1 MPENGDD
8 YVVTHKTYDDYFTD
22 FDIKAETIT
31 EADLTGSGSATDPY
45 LVHSTRGFLWLSN
58 YSLSRIILQYK
69 YAELRCDVVLNEET
83 FDENGNPLGGDGCV
97 YSWQPI
103 RYCFQASI
111 EGNNLIVYGCYIND
125 ITAEVAT
132 LFCDRMHSIK
142 NLSVKDCFLLSKK
155 SASGVINAE
164 QNPYETNLIN
174 VHNLG
179 GYIKSKSL
187 LGGVAVGNFTKVE
200 NCTNYA
206 DITQIETENTSS
218 GNLCGVAPGTYMYHC
233 KNFGDIEFF
242 QGGYI
247 GGIHYQ
253 ANRETANCQNF
264 GKIVGSGK
272 CTGLGGI
279 AGYVGQTK
287 IENCQNYGE
296 IVSSYSGYKGGIAGY
311 FIDILTMKNCTNY
324 ANLEGVAGLGGGGY
338 NGEEYIFENCSN
350 YGNVSGS
357 AAFVCQMQASAKFL
371 NCKNYGV
378 IDARSTQRGGLC
390 AYSYDNTQF
399 INCEI
404 YGSFLNCDDSYF
416 SLDGW
421 NNGNHHLS
429 TSNCIFDC
437 EVSNSSKN
445 YLNLFGAY
453 WPSKSCSYTI
463 SNCMIKIKAS
473 GSIKAVRMMNSYD
486 SAVSLSNIELSVNF
500 DGEGKTEFCNGAY
513 GKSNFKN
520 ILIQTKS
527 TSSKAGKFILVGKEN
542 VDADGIIKIHR
553 YGNTEIRQ
561 YHGSDFSGFYS
572 DWKGGKIG
580 LAKLSNIGLFSK
592 KLNVDILK
600 NRGFVETALQ

>member
-1 MPENGDD
+1 
-8 YVVTHKTYDDYFTD
+8 
-22 FDIKAETIT
+22 
-31 EADLTGSGSATDPY
+31 
-45 LVHSTRGFLWLSN
+45 
-58 YSLSRIILQYK
+58 
-69 YAELRCDVVLNEET
+69 
-83 FDENGNPLGGDGCV
+83 
-97 YSWQPI
+97 
-103 RYCFQASI
+103 
-111 EGNNLIVYGCYIND
+111 
-125 ITAEVAT
+125 
-132 LFCDRMHSIK
+132 
-142 NLSVKDCFLLSKK
+142 
-155 SASGVINAE
+155 
-164 QNPYETNLIN
+164 
-174 VHNLG
+174 
-179 GYIKSKSL
+179 
-187 LGGVAVGNFTKVE
+187 
-200 NCTNYA
+200 
-206 DITQIETENTSS
+206 
-218 GNLCGVAPGTYMYHC
+218 MYHC

-253 ANRETANCQNF
+253 ANRETVNCQNY
-264 GKIVGSGK
+264 GKIVGKGK

-296 IVSSYSGYKGGIAGY
+296 IVSSYGGYKGGIVGY

-338 NGEEYIFENCSN
+338 NGDEYIFENCSN
-350 YGNVSGS
+350 YGNISGS
-357 AAFVCQMQASAKFL
+357 TAFVCQMQASAKFL
-371 NCKNYGV
+371 SCKNFGV
-378 IDARSTQRGGLC
+378 IDTRSTQRGGLC
-390 AYSYDNTQF
+390 AYTYDNTQF
-399 INCEI
+399 VNCEI

-421 NNGNHHLS
+421 SSGNHHLS
-429 TSNCIFDC
+429 VSNCIFDC

-445 YLNLFGAY
+445 YLNLFGTY
-453 WPSKSCSYTI
+453 WPVNSCSYTI

-473 GSIKAVRMMNSYD
+473 GAIKAIRLMNSY
-486 SAVSLSNIELSVNF
+486 SSIVSLSNIELSVNF

-520 ILIQTKS
+520 ILFQTKS
-527 TSSKAGKFILVGKEN
+527 TSSKAGNFILVGKEN
-542 VDADGIIKIHR
+542 VDADGIVKIHR

-572 DWKGGKIG
+572 DWKSGKIG